1 MKAAMHKFL
10 RHFLP
15 YLALMVVT
23 GMPQHGFSNPAG
35 TLSGQDSPQALF
47 NQGNFMLENRDFS
60 NAIATYRQI
69 EEMGFFSGP
78 LFHNLAVCYLFADS
92 LGLASYYFHRSAR
105 FRETSEKSATALH
118 HIDLIMKNRGTF
130 LPYLPWYAFVDWF
143 LFRANLYLWAIGA
156 LLLLYAG
163 VLLLLTAWLM
173 KPAAWISNTGS
184 TFAGTGAVLLVLTLL
199 LSTWSQH
206 YRMAVITD
214 PQVVLHPAPP
224 MVKHDHFQSEENC
237 SDSRL
242 TASSLPSETAQVP
255 PEAAQITLETAQVSP
270 DTAFDRMDLAH
281 EGQTATLR
289 ITRNTDH
296 PGWIHI
302 RLRNGISGW
311 VHESSLRYL

>member
-10 RHFLP
+10 RRFLP
-15 YLALMVVT
+15 YLVLMAVT
-23 GMPQHGFSNPAG
+23 GMPQQGFSNPAG
-35 TLSGQDSPQALF
+35 ILSGQDSPQALF

-69 EEMGFFSGP
+69 EEMGLLSGP

-184 TFAGTGAVLLVLTLL
+184 TFAGTGAALLVLTLL
-199 LSTWSQH
+199 LSAWSQH

-214 PQVVLHPAPP
+214 PQVVLHPTPP
-224 MVKHDHFQSEENC
+224 LLPHEHLQSEESR
-237 SDSRL
+237 SDDRL
-242 TASSLPSETAQVP
+242 NASGLS
-255 PEAAQITLETAQVSP
+255 PEAAQIPPQTAQIPLEAVQVSP
-270 DTAFDRMDLAH
+270 VTPFGRMDLAY
-281 EGQTATLR
+281 EGQTATFR

-296 PGWIHI
+296 PGWIYI

-311 VHESSLRYL
+311 IHESSLRYL